1 MQTVLD
7 GIANRARIS
16 KEHRFGGVYTL
27 LNEEFLRWSFYQ
39 LNRKAAPGIDGVTW
53 DEYEAELDTNLPNLV
68 DRLKRKTY
76 RTRYVKRHYIP
87 KGGGKRRPL
96 GIPVVEDKLVQYAA
110 KMILES
116 IFEQDF
122 IENSFAYRPNR
133 SAKDAVGELNFK
145 LQFFP
150 LSWVVEADIKGFFDN
165 IDHEWML
172 RMLEERINDRAFIN
186 LIRKWLK
193 AGVLE
198 DIHTVIHPGAGTPQ
212 GGVISPILAN
222 IYLHFALDLWFERSV
237 KKRVEGECVLVRYA
251 DDFVCAFRYKADAER
266 FYNEQLQKRLA
277 KFSLELAPEKTQM
290 MKFTRF
296 EIHKARSF
304 EFLGFEFR
312 WGLNRHMRPQ
322 VKRRTARKK
331 QRAACQAMQEWI
343 KKNRN
348 KGLRPMMATLKK
360 KLHGHWNYYGVHHN
374 SKSLWDYYRH
384 TCNVVLKWLNR
395 RSQRRSFSWER
406 FLAMLERY
414 GIPKPRITEKPSKRR
429 CLNV

>member
-1 MQTVLD
+1 MQSVLD

-39 LNRKAAPGIDGVTW
+39 LNRKAAPGVDDVTW
-53 DEYEAELDTNLPNLV
+53 DEYEAELDTNLPKIV
-68 DRLKRKTY
+68 DRLKRKAY
-76 RTRYVKRHYIP
+76 RARYVKRHYIP
-87 KGGGKRRPL
+87 KGKGKRRPL
-96 GIPVVEDKLVQYAA
+96 GIPVIEDKLVQYAA
-110 KMILES
+110 KTILES
-116 IFEQDF
+116 IYEQDF
-122 IENSFAYRPNR
+122 MDFSFAYRPER
-133 SAKDAVGELNFK
+133 SAKEAAGELTFK
-145 LQFFP
+145 LQFAP

-222 IYLHFALDLWFERSV
+222 IYLHYALDLWFEKLV
-237 KKRVEGECVLVRYA
+237 KKRARGECELVRYA
-251 DDFVCAFRYKADAER
+251 DDFVCAFRYRSDAER
-266 FYNEQLQKRLA
+266 FYREQLPQRLA
-277 KFSLELAPEKTQM
+277 KFSLELAPEKTNM
-290 MKFTRF
+290 IRFSRF
-296 EIHKARSF
+296 EIRNARSF

-312 WGLNRHMRPQ
+312 WGLNRHKRPQ

-331 QRAACQAMQEWI
+331 HRAACEAIQKWI
-343 KKNRN
+343 KGNRN
-348 KGLRPMMATLKK
+348 EGLRPIMATLKK
-360 KLHGHWNYYGVHHN
+360 KLYGHWNYYGVHHN
-374 SKSLWDYYRH
+374 SKSLWDYYYH
-384 TCNVVLKWLNR
+384 TCHVVLKWLNR
-395 RSQRRSFSWER
+395 RSQRRSFTWVR

-414 GIPKPRITEKPSKRR
+414 GIPKPRITEKPARR
-429 CLNV
+429 RYSNV

>member
-1 MQTVLD
+1 M
-7 GIANRARIS
+7 
-16 KEHRFGGVYTL
+16 
-27 LNEEFLRWSFYQ
+27 
-39 LNRKAAPGIDGVTW
+39 
-53 DEYEAELDTNLPNLV
+53 
-68 DRLKRKTY
+68 
-76 RTRYVKRHYIP
+76 
-87 KGGGKRRPL
+87 
-96 GIPVVEDKLVQYAA
+96 
-110 KMILES
+110 
-116 IFEQDF
+116 
-122 IENSFAYRPNR
+122 
-133 SAKDAVGELNFK
+133 GELNFK
-145 LQFFP
+145 LQFSP

-172 RMLEERINDRAFIN
+172 RMLEERINDRAFIK
-186 LIRKWLK
+186 LIRKWFK

-222 IYLHFALDLWFERSV
+222 IYLHFALDLWFEKSV
-237 KKRVEGECVLVRYA
+237 KKRAKGECMLVRYA

-296 EIHKARSF
+296 EVHKVRSF

-312 WGLNRHMRPQ
+312 WGLNRHKRPQ

-331 QRAACQAMQEWI
+331 QQAACKAIQEWVR
-343 KKNRN
+343 KNRSM
-348 KGLRPMMATLKK
+348 GLRLLMATLKK
-360 KLHGHWNYYGVHHN
+360 KLNGYWNYYGVHHN
-374 SKSLWDYYRH
+374 SKSSWDYYSH
-384 TCNVVLKWLNR
+384 TCTMVLKWLNR

-406 FLAMLERY
+406 LLAMLEWY